1 MRGLLRES
9 ARQRTVADVVAGEQ
23 DQIGRERVDPFDD
36 AAHEERLSKLVEV
49 DVADLGDAEILEDAW
64 EVGDGKVAVDDAEFV
79 AGELAGIE
87 RQAAGG
93 DQRGADQE
101 AAPGKKLLLLWH
113 RVIGDISGHSP

>member
-1 MRGLLRES
+1 MHGLLRES

-79 AGELAGIE
+79 AG
-87 RQAAGG
+87 GG
-93 DQRGADQE
+93 GGRASQGRGGG
-101 AAPGKKLLLLWH
+101 PRG
-113 RVIGDISGHSP
+113 GGGGG

>member
-79 AGELAGIE
+79 AGEVAPQKGPGA
-87 RQAAGG
+87 RGG
-93 DQRGADQE
+93 PRG
-101 AAPGKKLLLLWH
+101 G
-113 RVIGDISGHSP
+113 G